1 MCRLLAYQGPP
12 LSVDDFL
19 YKPDHSLINQ
29 SYNAHEIEEPL
40 NGDGFGLGW
49 YSPGI
54 SAEPAVF
61 VSVSPSWN
69 NRNLRYIAPKLA
81 SPTLFAHVR
90 AASVGD
96 VTENNCHPFHH
107 CDMLMMHNGD
117 VEDFGRIKRNLVDTL
132 SQDRYLWISGQTDS
146 QHLFALFL
154 DHYLS
159 VGRTGTAAMADALDR
174 TFHDLKALKRSHG
187 LNQASWLNI
196 VVTDGKRTVASRY
209 VDEPGLKPLS
219 LHHTE
224 GSRYVCDDS
233 GCGMRPARAHK
244 QAVLVASEPL
254 TDNAAHWKSVLPNHF
269 LMVDEENHPVS
280 RPVRTRLSFS
290 CPTAYR

>member
-12 LSVDDFL
+12 LVVSDLL
-19 YKPDHSLINQ
+19 YRPDHSLINQ
-29 SYNAHEIEEPL
+29 SYNAREIEEPL

-49 YSPGI
+49 YAPPI
-54 SAEPAVF
+54 SEEPAVF
-61 VSVSPSWN
+61 VSVSPAWN
-69 NRNLRYIAPKLA
+69 NRNLRYMAPKLV

-107 CDMLMMHNGD
+107 GDMLMMHNGG
-117 VEDFGRIKRNLVDTL
+117 VQDFGRIKRDLVDSL
-132 SQDRYLWISGQTDS
+132 SPDRYLWISGQTDS

-154 DHYLS
+154 DHYLAA
-159 VGRTGTAAMADALDR
+159 GRTNAPAIADALEK
-174 TFHDLKALKRSHG
+174 TFDDLTALKRAHG
-187 LNQASWLNI
+187 LKQASWLNI

-209 VDEPGLKPLS
+209 VDDPGLKPLS

-224 GSRYVCDDS
+224 GSRYVCDDA
-233 GCGMRPARAHK
+233 GCGMRPALAHE

-254 TDNAAHWKSVLPNHF
+254 TDNAAHWKSVPPNHF
-269 LMVDEENHPVS
+269 LMVDEENRPRS
-280 RPVRTRLSFS
+280 RPVRTR
-290 CPTAYR
+290 A